1 MVFSEK
7 GSQNDTEKEHE
18 DIVTN
23 LLMDDNK
30 NQANDPRFSIFSMSK
45 ASTVDTNGRS
55 NNMEESDFCF
65 RSNST
70 VFKNYDPKDNRSNT
84 VQNKIVDP
92 FTDIIISPR
101 KSPPEEID
109 GCIKMVDEILLKPQK
124 PVIHKNLINGGII
137 QHNYLHLQ
145 EELRVVEEQRLDDE
159 LMSHSSLEDL

>member
-84 VQNKIVDP
+84 V
-92 FTDIIISPR
+92 
-101 KSPPEEID
+101 
-109 GCIKMVDEILLKPQK
+109 
-124 PVIHKNLINGGII
+124 
-137 QHNYLHLQ
+137 
-145 EELRVVEEQRLDDE
+145 
-159 LMSHSSLEDL
+159 